1 MRGMLLV
8 AAALASLASLLPAR
22 ADITLTV
29 TTDGSPQTTLAAPYL
44 AFNIGEVIADCTGLR
59 WDAEAPHH
67 LFPPASLPSPPIQI
81 RAPSTTA

>member
-1 MRGMLLV
+1 MRGMLGLV
-8 AAALASLASLLPAR
+8 AAALVSSLLPAR

-44 AFNIGEVIADCTGLR
+44 AFNIGEVIAVHGLALER
-59 WDAEAPHH
+59 GGATSS
-67 LFPPASLPSPPIQI
+67 LSSRLPPFSSPIQI